1 MFIVIDANEL
11 FSLLI
16 KGNKS
21 SKEIFLS
28 KSIELVAPEFI
39 LEEFSNNKDELL
51 SKTHKTEAEFSEAL
65 SVLKDRIKF
74 IPKEKFEEFI
84 PKACELIPEH
94 IKDAEYFAL
103 ALKYNCSLWSE
114 ERLLKKQSCIS
125 VLNTNELSKLLLFE
139 VYKQME
145 DTHLKPVDMI
155 SH

>member
-39 LEEFSNNKDELL
+39 LEEFANNKDELL

-74 IPKEKFEEFI
+74 IPKEEFEEFI
-84 PKACELIPEH
+84 SKACELIPEH
-94 IKDAEYFAL
+94 IKDVEYFAL
-103 ALKYNCSLWSE
+103 AL
-114 ERLLKKQSCIS
+114 
-125 VLNTNELSKLLLFE
+125 
-139 VYKQME
+139 
-145 DTHLKPVDMI
+145 
-155 SH
+155 